1 LPFVVIPS
9 EPSDEESLF
18 ESLTESEHMIIP
30 CIDLQDGKAVQ
41 LVRGRRLALSVDDVL
56 GLLDR
61 FRHYPILHVI
71 DLDAAMRKGSNSRW
85 IETLCNRG
93 KMKVRVGGGIRTVA
107 QAGKILSW
115 GAEKI
120 IVGSAAFKDGKIARK
135 FLGDLAKRVGREKVI
150 VALDTEGGRIV
161 VRGWQ
166 ERLKLRPEEVIPEL
180 ETYCSEFLSTFVD
193 NEGTMR
199 GTDLAWFRK
208 LRRVTKF
215 PITAAGGI
223 RSMREVR
230 ALEKIGMH
238 AAVGMAIYT
247 GHLAADKTGLVQAG
261 RKTVKN

>member
-1 LPFVVIPS
+1 
-9 EPSDEESLF
+9 
-18 ESLTESEHMIIP
+18 MIIP

-61 FRHYPILHVI
+61 FRDYPILHVI

-85 IETLCNRG
+85 IKRLCASA
-93 KMKVRVGGGIRTVA
+93 KMKVRVGGGIRTA
-107 QAGKILSW
+107 ARAERILSW

-120 IVGSAAFKDGKIARK
+120 IVGSAAFEDGNVARE
-135 FLGDLAKRVGREKVI
+135 FLRELAERVGRKKVI
-150 VALDTEGGRIV
+150 IALDTEGGRIV
-161 VRGWQ
+161 VRGWR

-180 ETYCSEFLSTFVD
+180 EPYCSEFLLHLRRQRRHHERDRPRLVS
-193 NEGTMR
+193 G
-199 GTDLAWFRK
+199 K
-208 LRRVTKF
+208 LRRATKF

-247 GHLAADKTGLVQAG
+247 GQLASKNTGIRQI
-261 RKTVKN
+261 RKRPLNQ